1 MQQLNKQILQKSG
14 PAAHCE
20 NIRQIR
26 DAVKFVVEVKQ
37 TNGFFPTRF
46 PKLVRGREKTGV
58 AMTQNGEWVAGLLM

>member
-37 TNGFFPTRF
+37 TNTASFLHDFLNSLEEEKR
-46 PKLVRGREKTGV
+46 RGW
-58 AMTQNGEWVAGLLM
+58 Q